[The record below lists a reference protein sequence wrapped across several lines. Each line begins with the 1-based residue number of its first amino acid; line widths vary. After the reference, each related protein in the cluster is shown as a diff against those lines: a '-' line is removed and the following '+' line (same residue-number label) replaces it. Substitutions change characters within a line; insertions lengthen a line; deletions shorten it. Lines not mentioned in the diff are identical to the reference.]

1 MVFYFNFMLLLLN
14 LPRINSFLLI
24 SMEVIY
30 VDDCIRQILLEDGTI
45 LYNRGSA
52 ECLLGNYNY
61 NRPIFNQIPYDFD
74 EKIKIVIGDIGG
86 VCGLNMKVYVNNNN
100 IIKTSD
106 SQFWS
111 CDNCASKFNNGNS
124 VFYCY
129 PAKSRK
135 YNSNYNYNFK
145 INSLS
150 QLSFQAYEY
159 FYFLNNANHIYI
171 SSPNLNNA
179 INLIDL
185 HSKNN
190 LYAKNLLGDSI
201 EPFYNYIYYK
211 LSFDRLD
218 NHTGKFFGSDN
229 SNNDIELNEN
239 VYSRIIANK
248 NLRYKL
254 SDKEKENRGVHL
266 RLKLGIYNNQKNLIT
281 DLHNFNIT
289 ICLKDYLFCDIGT
302 PLDCF
307 CGLKE
312 ETEETMEKMRK
323 YYEIKRYD
331 NILKDYEKLFT
342 SKNFDPSNI
351 DTGNDVINKTGKMT
365 ITLTSIENQK
375 NSDNNDGLSKVNIG
389 PCEEILRN
397 AYKISPEKKLYMKK
411 IDVVQEGMKVPK
423 IEYDI
428 YCNLNG
434 NNLVKLN
441 KSYCYNVKAEISVH
455 ILLSEDI
462 DKLNMSSG
470 YYNDICY
477 TSKSDSGTD
486 ISLKD
491 RKNDFLND
499 NKTICQDGC
508 VFSKYD
514 YNKSKAIC
522 SCDIEETS
530 TSFAFMKISKEKLLS
545 NFIDIKNIANINI
558 LKCYKLLFSIEGI
571 KGNIGFLAISIL
583 ILLHFIF
590 LIILCI
596 KNFDTIKK
604 IINDIFFGI
613 KNWKFVKEDDIAKK
627 LKMNKEK
634 INIRKPNTVKMKM
647 KLKNKNKKAN
657 PPIKG
662 KIINK
667 IKVVKNNFKFIN
679 NNQFNNLNKRKTPNL
694 KNELSK
700 KKFIIQR
707 ARKIMAY
714 NDEELNQL
722 PYNLALKND
731 NRTYCQFYCSLI
743 KTRHNLIFSFCYSK
757 DYNSR
762 IIKIDAFFISFI
774 LDFTVNV
781 LFFDDDT
788 MHKIYE
794 DKGKFDFLYQLPKI
808 LYTTVITFVLD
819 TPLKSLALSDNY
831 ISDFKN
837 NKSDKNLNKRYAEL
851 YKKLKIIL
859 LLFFL
864 ISSIFL
870 LAFWYYISMFCAI
883 YRNTQIHLI
892 KDTLISFGT
901 AFLYP
906 FGLYLLPGIFR
917 IPALSNKRNKRVC
930 LYNMS
935 KLFQMI

>member
-1 MVFYFNFMLLLLN
+1 M
-14 LPRINSFLLI
+14 
-24 SMEVIY
+24 
-30 VDDCIRQILLEDGTI
+30 
-45 LYNRGSA
+45 
-52 ECLLGNYNY
+52 
-61 NRPIFNQIPYDFD
+61 
-74 EKIKIVIGDIGG
+74 
-86 VCGLNMKVYVNNNN
+86 
-100 IIKTSD
+100 
-106 SQFWS
+106 
-111 CDNCASKFNNGNS
+111 
-124 VFYCY
+124 
-129 PAKSRK
+129 
-135 YNSNYNYNFK
+135 
-145 INSLS
+145 
-150 QLSFQAYEY
+150 
-159 FYFLNNANHIYI
+159 
-171 SSPNLNNA
+171 
-179 INLIDL
+179 

-281 DLHNFNIT
+281 DLHDFNIT

-583 ILLHFIF
+583 IILHFIF

-627 LKMNKEK
+627 LKMNKVK

-647 KLKNKNKKAN
+647 KLGNKNKKAN

-679 NNQFNNLNKRKTPNL
+679 NNQFNNLNKSITPNS

-700 KKFIIQR
+700 KKFIIQK

-774 LDFTVNV
+774 LDFTVNA

-794 DKGKFDFLYQLPKI
+794 DKGKFDLLYQLPKI
-808 LYTTVITFVLD
+808 LYTSIIITILD
-819 TPLKSLALSDNY
+819 SLLKYLALSEDY
-831 ISDFKN
+831 ILNFKR
-837 NKSDKNLNKRYAEL
+837 NKIIINLKTRYTKL
-851 YKKLKIIL
+851 YKKIKIIFLLYSIISTIL
-859 LLFFL
+859 LLC
-864 ISSIFL
+864 
-870 LAFWYYISMFCAI
+870 FWYYVSIFCAV
-883 YRNTQIHLI
+883 YKNTQIHLI
-892 KDTLISFGT
+892 KDIMMSFGT
-901 AFLYP
+901 SLVYP
-906 FGLYLLPGIFR
+906 FGIYLLPGICR
-917 IPALSNKRNKRVC
+917 IPTLSKKGNKKEC
-930 LYNMS
+930 LYKFS
-935 KLFQMI
+935 KLFLMI